1 MKTGT
6 STEPRLSRQSIADGR
21 IHTLTGDTFSSLV
34 LNGEGPMVVEFMSYG
49 CAYCRALE
57 PALVEVAGI
66 LKSKEAIFRVNIAVD
81 QELADQYEIH
91 GTPTM
96 IMFLNGQEVGRVEGA
111 QPEDLLRALTAP
123 FDSPSSN
130 EPNND
135 DAN

>member
-1 MKTGT
+1 MKTGM
-6 STEPRLSRQSIADGR
+6 STEPGVSGPVIADGR

-57 PALVEVAGI
+57 PALQQVAGI
-66 LKSKEAIFRVNIAVD
+66 LKSKETIFRVNIAVD
-81 QELADQYEIH
+81 QELADHYEIH

-96 IMFLNGQEVGRVEGA
+96 ILFLNGQEVGRVEGA

-123 FDSPSSN
+123 FDL
-130 EPNND
+130 PNAPNL
-135 DAN
+135 